1 MFFDEPAKAFLP
13 VRVKVGVVMALSAL
27 FVVLFV
33 VAPSPLVSAAS
44 TAAASF
50 RY

>member
-1 MFFDEPAKAFLP
+1 MYFDKPAQAFLP
-13 VRVKVGVVMALSAL
+13 VRVKVGFVMAVSAI
-27 FVVLFV
+27 FVLLFV
-33 VAPSPLVSAAS
+33 VAPSPLVTAAS